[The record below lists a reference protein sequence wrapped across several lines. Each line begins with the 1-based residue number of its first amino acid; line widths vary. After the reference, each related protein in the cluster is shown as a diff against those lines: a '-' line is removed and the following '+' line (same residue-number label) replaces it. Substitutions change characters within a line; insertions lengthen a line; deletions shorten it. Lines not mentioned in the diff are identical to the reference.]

1 MIENLI
7 RKKIRNLFIST
18 KIKVSTFLQ
27 GHRRSVFLGPG
38 TEYADLR
45 EYVPGDDLKR
55 VDWRASAR
63 RPGNLIVREYEV
75 EKNINVMVLIDV
87 SQSMLLGEGEP
98 RISMAVKAAA
108 ALGYATIN
116 NRDFFGVG
124 LYSSD
129 VNLFL
134 PPRGG
139 RKHLFT
145 ALSKMVNVVPSGVT
159 NLGEAVKEVASKL
172 KRRGIIIVITDLH
185 DKFEETLKGFRAAI
199 AHGHDIQVIH
209 ITDPLEYV
217 FPGKIGK
224 VKFFDPQTNQPVV
237 VDLSDPLERGVFYL
251 ALTEEIE
258 KMKDFVKKLRAL
270 KIRVIEA
277 TTKDVIDQVLLAYYN
292 SKRRG
297 RGAK

>member
-1 MIENLI
+1 MLDNLL
-7 RKKIRNLFIST
+7 RKKIRNLFIDT
-18 KIKVSTFLQ
+18 RIKVSTFLQ

-75 EKNINVMVLIDV
+75 EKNINIMVLIDA
-87 SQSMLLGEGEP
+87 SQSMLLGEGET

-108 ALGYATIN
+108 ALGYSAIS
-116 NRDFFGVG
+116 NRDFFGVA

-129 VNLFL
+129 VHLYL

-139 RKHLFT
+139 RRHLFT
-145 ALSKMVNVVPSGVT
+145 ALSKMVNVVPSGTT
-159 NLGEAVKEVASKL
+159 NLGEAVKDVAAKM

-185 DKFEETLKGFRAAI
+185 DKFEETIKGFRAAI

-217 FPGKIGK
+217 FLGKVGK
-224 VKFFDPQTNQPVV
+224 VKFFDPKTNTPIVI
-237 VDLSDPLERGVFYL
+237 DLANPLERGLYYL

-258 KMKDFVKKLRAL
+258 KMRDFVKKLRGL

-277 TTKDVIDQVLLAYYN
+277 TTKDVIDRVLLAYYN

-297 RGAK
+297 RGAR